1 MGFQDFGSL
10 LLNLTTQI
18 YGCNFIYSE
27 GAILWVESFR
37 VGSCAHPLFTGKED
51 VEMSVFLLEIETQ
64 HYFVELP
71 LTSGKAFPVI
81 TKLCFGMEKI
91 KATTAEAD
99 MRASSP

>member
-1 MGFQDFGSL
+1 MGRVVWGWL
-10 LLNLTTQI
+10 VRAPLV
-18 YGCNFIYSE
+18 YGQK
-27 GAILWVESFR
+27 R
-37 VGSCAHPLFTGKED
+37 TGNER
-51 VEMSVFLLEIETQ
+51 FLLEIETQ

-81 TKLCFGMEKI
+81 TKLCFEMEKI